1 MFVHVEGSLDC
12 HQLQLTT
19 IIKIFYP
26 DLLDTTNTPSFK
38 LIECEDKDFAILR
51 FRAGPP
57 YEDIA
62 FKIVN
67 REWEANHR
75 HGYKCQFQGGVF
87 QLWFFFKRYRY
98 RR

>member
-1 MFVHVEGSLDC
+1 MAGV
-12 HQLQLTT
+12 LTQFP
-19 IIKIFYP
+19 IKIFYA
-26 DLLDTTNTPSFK
+26 DLLDPTQTPTFT
-38 LIECEDKDFAILR
+38 LTRCEDPDFAIVR

-67 REWEANHR
+67 REWEVSYK

>member
-1 MFVHVEGSLDC
+1 MRKKGFPAFWPLIFFIAIF
-12 HQLQLTT
+12 Q
-19 IIKIFYP
+19 IFYP
-26 DLLDTTNTPSFK
+26 DLLDQTKTPTFT
-38 LIECEDKDFAILR
+38 LTECEDPDFAILR
-51 FRAGPP
+51 FKAGPP

-67 REWEANHR
+67 REWEINHK
-75 HGYKCQFQGGVF
+75 HGYKCQFSNGVF